1 MNKPNFQALTDREIE
16 RLNGRKASLLL
27 HACCAP
33 CSSASLEYLVKY
45 FDITLFFYNPNISSA
60 EEFGKRLNELERFTR
75 ECPFARDIKVI
86 SPEYNHRE
94 FLDAAAGLESA
105 KEGGERCEK
114 CFALRLNKTA
124 EQAEKS
130 GFEYFATTL
139 TISPLKN
146 AEKIN
151 SCGEAAVVGNVIYLP
166 TDLKKRER
174 YKRSI
179 ELSKEYGLYR
189 QSFCGCEFS
198 KSERSENI
206 AADSSEA

>member
-16 RLNGRKASLLL
+16 KLNGRKATLLL

-33 CSSASLEYLVKY
+33 CSTASLEYLAKY

-60 EEFGKRLNELERFTR
+60 EEFQKRLCELERFVK
-75 ECPFARDIKVI
+75 EAPFAKGIKII
-86 SPEYNHRE
+86 SPEYNHGE
-94 FLDAAAGLESA
+94 FLSAAAGLENA
-105 KEGGERCEK
+105 KEGGGRCEK
-114 CFALRLNKTA
+114 CFRLRLNETA
-124 EQAEKS
+124 RQAAGL

-151 SCGEAAVVGNVIYLP
+151 LCGEDAAVAGNVLYLP

-179 ELSKEYGLYR
+179 ELSSEYGLYR

-198 KSERSENI
+198 QGRAENC
-206 AADSSEA
+206 AHKP

>member
-1 MNKPNFQALTDREIE
+1 MNKLNFQALTDREIE
-16 RLNGRKASLLL
+16 RLNGRKATLLL

-33 CSSASLEYLVKY
+33 CSTASLEYLVKY
-45 FDITLFFYNPNISSA
+45 FDITLFFYNPNISSY
-60 EEFGKRLNELERFTR
+60 EEFNKRLLELERFTR
-75 ECPFARDIKVI
+75 TSSFAKDIKII

-94 FLDAAAGLESA
+94 FLNIAAGLEDA

-114 CFALRLNKTA
+114 CFRLRLNKTA
-124 EQAEKS
+124 RQAAEL

-151 SCGEAAVVGNVIYLP
+151 LCGEAAVVGNVLYLP

-198 KSERSENI
+198 KSKQDN
-206 AADSSEA
+206 

>member
-16 RLNGRKASLLL
+16 KLNGRKATLLL

-33 CSSASLEYLVKY
+33 CSTASLEYLAKY

-60 EEFGKRLNELERFTR
+60 EEFQKRLCELERFVK
-75 ECPFARDIKVI
+75 EAPFAKGIKII
-86 SPEYNHRE
+86 SPEYNHGE
-94 FLDAAAGLESA
+94 FLSAAAGLENA

-114 CFALRLNKTA
+114 CFRLRLNKTA

-151 SCGEAAVVGNVIYLP
+151 LCGEDAAVAGNVLYLP

-179 ELSKEYGLYR
+179 ELSSEYGLYR

-198 KSERSENI
+198 QGRAENC
-206 AADSSEA
+206 AHKP

>member
-1 MNKPNFQALTDREIE
+1 MNKLNFQALTDREIE

-33 CSSASLEYLVKY
+33 CSTASLEYLVKY

-60 EEFGKRLNELERFTR
+60 EEFGKRLNELKRFTE
-75 ECPFARDIKVI
+75 ECPFAKDIKII
-86 SPEYNHRE
+86 SPEYNHLE
-94 FLDAAAGLESA
+94 FLNVVTGLENA
-105 KEGGERCEK
+105 KEGGARCEK
-114 CFALRLNKTA
+114 CFKLRLNKTA
-124 EQAEKS
+124 EQAERL

-151 SCGEAAVVGNVIYLP
+151 LCGEGAVVGNVMYLP

-179 ELSKEYGLYR
+179 ELSREYGLYR

-198 KSERSENI
+198 Q
-206 AADSSEA
+206 

>member
-1 MNKPNFQALTDREIE
+1 MNKPNFQALTDKEIE
-16 RLNGRKASLLL
+16 RLNGRKATLLL

-33 CSSASLEYLVKY
+33 CSTASLEYLAKY

-60 EEFGKRLNELERFTR
+60 EEFGKRLNELKRFTE
-75 ECPFARDIKVI
+75 ECPFAKGIKII
-86 SPEYNHRE
+86 SPEYNHGE
-94 FLDAAAGLESA
+94 FLDAAAGLENA
-105 KEGGERCEK
+105 KEGGKRCEK
-114 CFALRLNKTA
+114 CFRLRLNKTA

-151 SCGEAAVVGNVIYLP
+151 LCGEGAVVGNVIYLP

-179 ELSKEYGLYR
+179 ELSREYGLYR

-198 KSERSENI
+198 KSEQDN
-206 AADSSEA
+206 

>member
-16 RLNGRKASLLL
+16 RLNGRKARLLL

-33 CSSASLEYLVKY
+33 CSSASLEYLVQY

-60 EEFGKRLNELERFTR
+60 EEFGKRLNELKRFTE
-75 ECPFARDIKVI
+75 ECPFAKGIKII

-114 CFALRLNKTA
+114 CFSLRLNKTA

-151 SCGEAAVVGNVIYLP
+151 LCGEGAVVGNVMYLP
-166 TDLKKRER
+166 TDLKKQER

-198 KSERSENI
+198 KNQN
-206 AADSSEA
+206 

>member
-16 RLNGRKASLLL
+16 KLNGRKAPLLL

-33 CSSASLEYLVKY
+33 CSTASLEYLAKY

-60 EEFGKRLNELERFTR
+60 EEFGKRLDELKRFTE
-75 ECPFARDIKVI
+75 ECPFAKGIKII
-86 SPEYNHRE
+86 SPEYNHLE
-94 FLDAAAGLESA
+94 FLNVVTGLENA
-105 KEGGERCEK
+105 KEGGARCEK
-114 CFALRLNKTA
+114 CFRLRLNKTA

-151 SCGEAAVVGNVIYLP
+151 LCGEAAVVGNVIYLP

-179 ELSKEYGLYR
+179 ELSREYGLYR

-198 KSERSENI
+198 KTNRDN
-206 AADSSEA
+206 

>member
-1 MNKPNFQALTDREIE
+1 MNKPNFQALTDRETE
-16 RLNGRKASLLL
+16 KLNSRKATLLL

-33 CSSASLEYLVKY
+33 CSSASLEYLAKY
-45 FDITLFFYNPNISSA
+45 FDITLFFYNPNISSS
-60 EEFGKRLNELERFTR
+60 EEFQKRLFELERFVK
-75 ECPFARDIKVI
+75 EAPFAEGIKVI
-86 SPEYNHRE
+86 TPEYNHRE
-94 FLDAAAGLESA
+94 FLNAAAGLETA

-114 CFALRLNKTA
+114 CFRLRLNKTA
-124 EQAEKS
+124 LQAAES

-151 SCGEAAVVGNVIYLP
+151 LCGEAAVVGSVIYLP
-166 TDLKKRER
+166 TDLKKRNR
-174 YKRSI
+174 FKRSI

-198 KSERSENI
+198 KSKQDN
-206 AADSSEA
+206 

>member
-1 MNKPNFQALTDREIE
+1 MNKLNFQALTDREIE
-16 RLNGRKASLLL
+16 RLNGRKATLLL
-27 HACCAP
+27 HSCCAP
-33 CSSASLEYLVKY
+33 CSAASLEYLGKY

-60 EEFGKRLNELERFTR
+60 EEFQKRFDELKRFTE
-75 ECPFARDIKVI
+75 ECPFAKGIKII

-94 FLDAAAGLESA
+94 FLNAAAGLEGA

-114 CFALRLNKTA
+114 CFRLRLNKTA
-124 EQAEKS
+124 EQAGAL

-146 AEKIN
+146 AETIN
-151 SCGEAAVVGNVIYLP
+151 LCGEDAATVGNVLYLP

-179 ELSKEYGLYR
+179 ELSREYGLYR

-198 KSERSENI
+198 GGREEKC
-206 AADSSEA
+206 AHKP

>member
-16 RLNGRKASLLL
+16 KLNGRKATLLL

-33 CSSASLEYLVKY
+33 CSTASLEYLVKY

-60 EEFGKRLNELERFTR
+60 EEFQKRLCELERFVK
-75 ECPFARDIKVI
+75 EAPFAKGIKII
-86 SPEYNHRE
+86 SPEYNHGE
-94 FLDAAAGLESA
+94 FLSAAAGLENA

-114 CFALRLNKTA
+114 CFGLRLNETA
-124 EQAEKS
+124 RQAGKL

-151 SCGEAAVVGNVIYLP
+151 LCGEDAAVVGNVLYLP

-179 ELSKEYGLYR
+179 ELSSEYGLYR

-198 KSERSENI
+198 QGRAENC
-206 AADSSEA
+206 AHKP

>member
-16 RLNGRKASLLL
+16 KLNGRKATLLL

-33 CSSASLEYLVKY
+33 CSTASLEYLAQY

-60 EEFGKRLNELERFTR
+60 EEFGKRLDELKRFTE
-75 ECPFARDIKVI
+75 ECPFAKGIKII
-86 SPEYNHRE
+86 SPEYNHLE
-94 FLDAAAGLESA
+94 FLNVVTGLENA
-105 KEGGERCEK
+105 KEGGARCEK
-114 CFALRLNKTA
+114 CFRLRLNKTA
-124 EQAEKS
+124 RQAEKS

-151 SCGEAAVVGNVIYLP
+151 LCGEAAVVGNVIYLP

-179 ELSKEYGLYR
+179 ELSREYGLYR

-198 KSERSENI
+198 KNQN
-206 AADSSEA
+206 

>member
-16 RLNGRKASLLL
+16 KLNGRKATLLL

-33 CSSASLEYLVKY
+33 CSTASLEYLVKY

-60 EEFGKRLNELERFTR
+60 DEFQKRLCELERFVK
-75 ECPFARDIKVI
+75 EAPFARGIKVI
-86 SPEYNHRE
+86 SPEYNHGE
-94 FLDAAAGLESA
+94 FLSAAAGLENA

-114 CFALRLNKTA
+114 CFRLRLNETA
-124 EQAEKS
+124 RQAGKL

-151 SCGEAAVVGNVIYLP
+151 LCGEDAAVAGNVLYLP

-179 ELSKEYGLYR
+179 ELSSEYGLYR

-198 KSERSENI
+198 QGRAENC
-206 AADSSEA
+206 AHKP

>member
-16 RLNGRKASLLL
+16 KLNGRKATLLL

-33 CSSASLEYLVKY
+33 CSTASLEYLAKY

-60 EEFGKRLNELERFTR
+60 EEFQKRLCELERFVK
-75 ECPFARDIKVI
+75 EAPFAKGIKII
-86 SPEYNHRE
+86 SPEYNHGE
-94 FLDAAAGLESA
+94 FLSVAAGLENA

-114 CFALRLNKTA
+114 CFRLRLNETA
-124 EQAEKS
+124 RQAAKQ

-151 SCGEAAVVGNVIYLP
+151 LCGEDAAVVGNVLYLP

-179 ELSKEYGLYR
+179 ELSSEYGLYR

-198 KSERSENI
+198 QGRAENC
-206 AADSSEA
+206 AHKP

>member
-1 MNKPNFQALTDREIE
+1 MNKLNFQALTDREIE
-16 RLNGRKASLLL
+16 KLNGRKATLLL

-33 CSSASLEYLVKY
+33 CSSASLEYLTKY

-60 EEFGKRLNELERFTR
+60 KEFGKRLDDLKRFTE
-75 ECPFARDIKVI
+75 ECPFARGIKII
-86 SPEYNHRE
+86 SPEYNHGE
-94 FLDAAAGLESA
+94 FLNIAAGLETA

-114 CFALRLNKTA
+114 CFRLRLNKTA
-124 EQAEKS
+124 EQAGAL

-139 TISPLKN
+139 TISPLKS

-151 SCGEAAVVGNVIYLP
+151 LCGEAAVVSNVIYLP

-198 KSERSENI
+198 QGIKENCTL
-206 AADSSEA
+206 

>member
-16 RLNGRKASLLL
+16 KLNGRKATLLL

-33 CSSASLEYLVKY
+33 CSTASLEYLAKY

-60 EEFGKRLNELERFTR
+60 DEFGKRLNELKRFTE
-75 ECPFARDIKVI
+75 ECPFAKGIKII

-114 CFALRLNKTA
+114 CFRLRLNKTA

-130 GFEYFATTL
+130 GYEYFATTL

-151 SCGEAAVVGNVIYLP
+151 LCGEAAIVGNVMYLP
-166 TDLKKRER
+166 TDLKKQER

-198 KSERSENI
+198 KNQN
-206 AADSSEA
+206 

>member
-16 RLNGRKASLLL
+16 KLNGRKATLLL

-33 CSSASLEYLVKY
+33 CSSASLEYLTKY

-60 EEFGKRLNELERFTR
+60 KEFGKRLDDLKRFTE
-75 ECPFARDIKVI
+75 ECPFARGIKII
-86 SPEYNHRE
+86 SPEYNHGE
-94 FLDAAAGLESA
+94 FLNIAAGLETA

-114 CFALRLNKTA
+114 CFRLRLNKTA
-124 EQAEKS
+124 EQAGAL

-139 TISPLKN
+139 TISPLKS

-151 SCGEAAVVGNVIYLP
+151 LCGEAAVVGNVIYLP

-198 KSERSENI
+198 QGIKENCTL
-206 AADSSEA
+206 

>member
-1 MNKPNFQALTDREIE
+1 MNKPNFQAMTDREIE
-16 RLNGRKASLLL
+16 KLNGRKATLLL

-33 CSSASLEYLVKY
+33 CSTASLEYLAQY

-60 EEFGKRLNELERFTR
+60 EEFGKRLDELKRFTE
-75 ECPFARDIKVI
+75 ECPFAKGIKII
-86 SPEYNHRE
+86 SPEYNHLE
-94 FLDAAAGLESA
+94 FLNVVTGLENA
-105 KEGGERCEK
+105 KEGGARCEK
-114 CFALRLNKTA
+114 CFRLRLNKTA

-151 SCGEAAVVGNVIYLP
+151 LCGEAAIVGNVIYLP

-179 ELSKEYGLYR
+179 ELSREYGLYR

-198 KSERSENI
+198 GGSKENC
-206 AADSSEA
+206 AL

>member
-16 RLNGRKASLLL
+16 KLNGRKATLLL

-33 CSSASLEYLVKY
+33 CSTASLEYLAKY

-60 EEFGKRLNELERFTR
+60 EEFQKRLGELERFVK
-75 ECPFARDIKVI
+75 EAPFANGIKII
-86 SPEYNHRE
+86 SPEYNHGE
-94 FLDAAAGLESA
+94 FLSAAAGLENA

-114 CFALRLNKTA
+114 CFRLRLNKTA
-124 EQAEKS
+124 KQAGKL

-151 SCGEAAVVGNVIYLP
+151 LCGEDAAVVGNVLYLP

-179 ELSKEYGLYR
+179 ELSSEYGLYR

-198 KSERSENI
+198 QGRAENC
-206 AADSSEA
+206 AHKP

>member
-1 MNKPNFQALTDREIE
+1 M
-16 RLNGRKASLLL
+16 
-27 HACCAP
+27 
-33 CSSASLEYLVKY
+33 
-45 FDITLFFYNPNISSA
+45 
-60 EEFGKRLNELERFTR
+60 
-75 ECPFARDIKVI
+75 
-86 SPEYNHRE
+86 E
-94 FLDAAAGLESA
+94 FLNVVTGLENA
-105 KEGGERCEK
+105 KEGGARCEK
-114 CFALRLNKTA
+114 CFRLRLNKTA

-151 SCGEAAVVGNVIYLP
+151 LCGEAAVVGNVIYLP

-179 ELSKEYGLYR
+179 ELSREYGLYR

-198 KSERSENI
+198 KNQN
-206 AADSSEA
+206 

>member
-1 MNKPNFQALTDREIE
+1 MNKTNYQALTDMEIK

-60 EEFGKRLNELERFTR
+60 EEFNKRLSELERFTK
-75 ECPFARDIKVI
+75 ECPFANGIRVI

-94 FLDAAAGLESA
+94 FLDAAAGLENA
-105 KEGGERCEK
+105 KEGGERCEQ
-114 CFALRLNKTA
+114 CFRLRLNKTA

-130 GFEYFATTL
+130 GYEYFATTL

-151 SCGEAAVVGNVIYLP
+151 SCGEAAVVGNVMYLP

-179 ELSKEYGLYR
+179 ELSKQYGLYR

-198 KSERSENI
+198 KVKTDN
-206 AADSSEA
+206 

>member
-16 RLNGRKASLLL
+16 KLNGRKATLLL

-33 CSSASLEYLVKY
+33 CSTASLEYLAKY

-60 EEFGKRLNELERFTR
+60 DEFQKRLCELERFVK
-75 ECPFARDIKVI
+75 EAPFAKGIKII
-86 SPEYNHRE
+86 SPEYNHGE
-94 FLDAAAGLESA
+94 FLSAAAGLENA

-114 CFALRLNKTA
+114 CFRLRLNETA
-124 EQAEKS
+124 RQAAGL

-151 SCGEAAVVGNVIYLP
+151 LCGEDAAVAGNVLYLP

-179 ELSKEYGLYR
+179 ELSSEYGLYR

-198 KSERSENI
+198 QGRAENC
-206 AADSSEA
+206 AHKP

>member
-1 MNKPNFQALTDREIE
+1 MNKTNYQALTDMEIK

-60 EEFGKRLNELERFTR
+60 EEFNKRLSELERFTK
-75 ECPFARDIKVI
+75 ECPFANGIRVI

-94 FLDAAAGLESA
+94 FLDAAAGLENA
-105 KEGGERCEK
+105 KEGGERCEQ
-114 CFALRLNKTA
+114 CFRLRLNKTA

-130 GFEYFATTL
+130 GYEYFATTL

-151 SCGEAAVVGNVIYLP
+151 SCGEAAVIGNVIYLP

-179 ELSKEYGLYR
+179 ELSKQYGLYR

-198 KSERSENI
+198 KVKTDN
-206 AADSSEA
+206 

>member
-1 MNKPNFQALTDREIE
+1 MNNPNFQAFTDREIE
-16 RLNGRKASLLL
+16 KLNGRKATLLL

-33 CSSASLEYLVKY
+33 CSTASLEYLAKY

-60 EEFGKRLNELERFTR
+60 EEFQKRLGELERFVK
-75 ECPFARDIKVI
+75 EAPFANGIKII
-86 SPEYNHRE
+86 SPEYNHGE
-94 FLDAAAGLESA
+94 FLSAAAGLENA

-114 CFALRLNKTA
+114 CFRLRLNKTA
-124 EQAEKS
+124 KQAGKL

-151 SCGEAAVVGNVIYLP
+151 LCGEDAAVVGNVLYLP

-179 ELSKEYGLYR
+179 ELSSEYGLYR

-198 KSERSENI
+198 QGRAENC
-206 AADSSEA
+206 ALKP

>member
-1 MNKPNFQALTDREIE
+1 MNKPIFQALTDREIE
-16 RLNGRKASLLL
+16 KINGRKATLLL
-27 HACCAP
+27 PACCAP
-33 CSSASLEYLVKY
+33 CSTASLEYLAQY

-60 EEFGKRLNELERFTR
+60 EEFGKRLDELKRFTE
-75 ECPFARDIKVI
+75 ECPFAKGIKII
-86 SPEYNHRE
+86 SPEYNHLE
-94 FLDAAAGLESA
+94 FLNVVTGLENA
-105 KEGGERCEK
+105 KEGGARCEK
-114 CFALRLNKTA
+114 CFRLRLNKTA

-151 SCGEAAVVGNVIYLP
+151 LCGEAAVVGNVIYLP
-166 TDLKKRER
+166 TELKKRER

-179 ELSKEYGLYR
+179 ELSREFGLYR

-198 KSERSENI
+198 KNQN
-206 AADSSEA
+206 

>member
-1 MNKPNFQALTDREIE
+1 MNKPNFQAFTDREIE
-16 RLNGRKASLLL
+16 KLNGRKATLLL

-33 CSSASLEYLVKY
+33 CSTASLEYLAKY

-60 EEFGKRLNELERFTR
+60 EEFQKRLCELERFVK
-75 ECPFARDIKVI
+75 EAPFANGIKI
-86 SPEYNHRE
+86 MSPEYNHGE
-94 FLDAAAGLESA
+94 FLSAAAGLENA

-114 CFALRLNKTA
+114 CCRLRLNKTA
-124 EQAEKS
+124 EQAAKQ

-151 SCGEAAVVGNVIYLP
+151 LCGEDAAVAGNVLYLP

-179 ELSKEYGLYR
+179 ELSSEYGLYR

-198 KSERSENI
+198 QGRAENC
-206 AADSSEA
+206 AHKP

>member
-16 RLNGRKASLLL
+16 KLNGRKATLLL

-33 CSSASLEYLVKY
+33 CSTASLEYLAKY

-60 EEFGKRLNELERFTR
+60 DEFQKRLCELERFVK
-75 ECPFARDIKVI
+75 EAPFAKGIKII
-86 SPEYNHRE
+86 SPEYNHGE
-94 FLDAAAGLESA
+94 FLSAAAGLENA

-114 CFALRLNKTA
+114 CFRLRLDETA
-124 EQAEKS
+124 RQAAKL

-151 SCGEAAVVGNVIYLP
+151 LCGEDAAVVGNVLYLP

-174 YKRSI
+174 YRRSI
-179 ELSKEYGLYR
+179 ELSSEYGLYR

-198 KSERSENI
+198 QGRAENC
-206 AADSSEA
+206 AHKP

>member
-16 RLNGRKASLLL
+16 KLNGRKATLLL

-33 CSSASLEYLVKY
+33 CSTASLEYLAKY

-60 EEFGKRLNELERFTR
+60 DEFQKRLCELERFVK
-75 ECPFARDIKVI
+75 EAPFASGIKII
-86 SPEYNHRE
+86 SPEYNHGE
-94 FLDAAAGLESA
+94 FLSAAAGLENA

-114 CFALRLNKTA
+114 CFRLRLNETA
-124 EQAEKS
+124 RQAAKL

-151 SCGEAAVVGNVIYLP
+151 LCGEDAAVAGNVLYLP

-179 ELSKEYGLYR
+179 ELSSEYGLYR

-198 KSERSENI
+198 QGRAENC
-206 AADSSEA
+206 AHKP

>member
-16 RLNGRKASLLL
+16 KLNGRKATLLL

-33 CSSASLEYLVKY
+33 CSTASLEYLAQY

-60 EEFGKRLNELERFTR
+60 EEFGKRLDELKRFTE
-75 ECPFARDIKVI
+75 ECPFAKGIKII
-86 SPEYNHRE
+86 SPEYNHLE
-94 FLDAAAGLESA
+94 FLNVVTGLENA
-105 KEGGERCEK
+105 KEGGARCEK
-114 CFALRLNKTA
+114 CFRLRLNKTA

-151 SCGEAAVVGNVIYLP
+151 LCGEGAVVGNVIYLP

-179 ELSKEYGLYR
+179 ELSREYGLYR

-198 KSERSENI
+198 KTNQ
-206 AADSSEA
+206 DN

>member
-16 RLNGRKASLLL
+16 KLNGRKATLLL

-33 CSSASLEYLVKY
+33 CSTASLEYLAKY

-60 EEFGKRLNELERFTR
+60 EEFQKRLCELERFVK
-75 ECPFARDIKVI
+75 EAPFAKGIKII
-86 SPEYNHRE
+86 SPEYNHGE
-94 FLDAAAGLESA
+94 FLSAAAGLENA

-114 CFALRLNKTA
+114 CFRLRLNKTA
-124 EQAEKS
+124 EQAEKL

-151 SCGEAAVVGNVIYLP
+151 LCGEDAAVAGNVLYLP

-179 ELSKEYGLYR
+179 ELSSEYGLYR

-198 KSERSENI
+198 QGRAENC
-206 AADSSEA
+206 AHKP

>member
-16 RLNGRKASLLL
+16 KLKGRRASLLL

-33 CSSASLEYLVKY
+33 CSSASLEYLAKH

-60 EEFGKRLNELERFTR
+60 EEFEKRLNELKRFTE
-75 ECPFARDIKVI
+75 ECQFAKGIKII
-86 SPEYNHRE
+86 SPEYNHLE
-94 FLDAAAGLESA
+94 FLNAVTGLEKA

-114 CFALRLNKTA
+114 CFGLRLNKTA
-124 EQAEKS
+124 EQAAKL

-151 SCGEAAVVGNVIYLP
+151 LCGEAAVIGNVVYLP

-179 ELSKEYGLYR
+179 ELSREYGLYR

-198 KSERSENI
+198 KNQN
-206 AADSSEA
+206 

>member
-16 RLNGRKASLLL
+16 KLNGRKATLLL

-33 CSSASLEYLVKY
+33 CSTASLEYLTKY

-60 EEFGKRLNELERFTR
+60 KEFGKRLDELKRFTE
-75 ECPFARDIKVI
+75 ECPFARGIKII
-86 SPEYNHRE
+86 SPEYNHGE
-94 FLDAAAGLESA
+94 FLNIAAGLETA

-114 CFALRLNKTA
+114 CFRLRLNKTA
-124 EQAEKS
+124 EQAGAL

-139 TISPLKN
+139 TISPLKS

-151 SCGEAAVVGNVIYLP
+151 LFGESAVVGNVIYLP

-198 KSERSENI
+198 QGIKENCTL
-206 AADSSEA
+206 

>member
-16 RLNGRKASLLL
+16 RLNGRKARLLL

-33 CSSASLEYLVKY
+33 CSSASLEYLVQY

-60 EEFGKRLNELERFTR
+60 EEFGKRLNELKRFTE
-75 ECPFARDIKVI
+75 ECPFAKGIKII
-86 SPEYNHRE
+86 SPEYNHLE
-94 FLDAAAGLESA
+94 FLNVVTGLENA
-105 KEGGERCEK
+105 KEGGARCEK
-114 CFALRLNKTA
+114 CFRLRLNKTA

-151 SCGEAAVVGNVIYLP
+151 LCGEGAVVGNVIYLP

-198 KSERSENI
+198 RNQN
-206 AADSSEA
+206 

>member
-16 RLNGRKASLLL
+16 KLNGRKATLLL

-33 CSSASLEYLVKY
+33 CSTASLEYLAKY

-60 EEFGKRLNELERFTR
+60 EEFGKRLDELKRFTE
-75 ECPFARDIKVI
+75 ECPFAKGIKII
-86 SPEYNHRE
+86 SPEYNHGE
-94 FLDAAAGLESA
+94 FLSAAAGLENA

-114 CFALRLNKTA
+114 CFRLRLNETA
-124 EQAEKS
+124 RQAAKL

-151 SCGEAAVVGNVIYLP
+151 LCGEDAAVAGNVLYLP

-179 ELSKEYGLYR
+179 ELSSEYGLYR

-198 KSERSENI
+198 QGRAENC
-206 AADSSEA
+206 AHKP

>member
-16 RLNGRKASLLL
+16 KLKGRRASLLL

-45 FDITLFFYNPNISSA
+45 FDITLFFYNPNISSY
-60 EEFGKRLNELERFTR
+60 EEFNKRLLELERFTR
-75 ECPFARDIKVI
+75 TSSFAKDIKII

-94 FLDAAAGLESA
+94 FLNIAAGLEDA

-114 CFALRLNKTA
+114 CFRLRLNKTA
-124 EQAEKS
+124 RQAAEL

-151 SCGEAAVVGNVIYLP
+151 LCGEAAVVGNVLYLP

-198 KSERSENI
+198 KSKQDN
-206 AADSSEA
+206 

>member
-16 RLNGRKASLLL
+16 KLNGRKATLLL

-33 CSSASLEYLVKY
+33 CSTASLEYLAKY

-60 EEFGKRLNELERFTR
+60 DEFQKRLCELERFVK
-75 ECPFARDIKVI
+75 EAPFAKGIKI
-86 SPEYNHRE
+86 MSPEYNHGE
-94 FLDAAAGLESA
+94 FLSAAAGLENA

-114 CFALRLNKTA
+114 CFRLRLNETA
-124 EQAEKS
+124 RQAAKL

-151 SCGEAAVVGNVIYLP
+151 LCGEDAAVVGNVLYLP

-179 ELSKEYGLYR
+179 ELSSEYGLYR

-198 KSERSENI
+198 QGRAENC
-206 AADSSEA
+206 ALKP

>member
-1 MNKPNFQALTDREIE
+1 MNKPNFQTLTDREIE
-16 RLNGRKASLLL
+16 RLNGRKARLLL

-33 CSSASLEYLVKY
+33 CSSASLEYLVQY

-60 EEFGKRLNELERFTR
+60 EEFGKRLNELKRFTE
-75 ECPFARDIKVI
+75 ECPFAKGIKII

-114 CFALRLNKTA
+114 CFSLRLNKTA

-130 GFEYFATTL
+130 GYEYFATTL

-151 SCGEAAVVGNVIYLP
+151 LCGEAAIVGNVMYLP
-166 TDLKKRER
+166 TDLKKQER

-198 KSERSENI
+198 KNQN
-206 AADSSEA
+206 

>member
-1 MNKPNFQALTDREIE
+1 MNKLNFQALTDREIE
-16 RLNGRKASLLL
+16 KLNGRKATLLL

-33 CSSASLEYLVKY
+33 CSSASLEYLTKY

-60 EEFGKRLNELERFTR
+60 KEFGKRLDDLKRFTE
-75 ECPFARDIKVI
+75 ECPFARGIKII
-86 SPEYNHRE
+86 SPEYNHGE
-94 FLDAAAGLESA
+94 FLNIAAGLETA

-114 CFALRLNKTA
+114 CFRLRLNKTA
-124 EQAEKS
+124 EQAGTL

-139 TISPLKN
+139 TISPLKS

-151 SCGEAAVVGNVIYLP
+151 LCGEAAVVGNVIYLP

-179 ELSKEYGLYR
+179 ELSKEYVLYR

-198 KSERSENI
+198 QGIKENCTI
-206 AADSSEA
+206 